1 MKLSI
6 SSVLHPHAP
15 LYPPG
20 MKFLLHHS
28 EGSVTISWSNSESSA
43 LKSRGLSREL
53 PDDSPEALT
62 GRMAAVAMTAAE
74 ESDKIKSPAAST
86 WLAANGLPGVASP
99 FWAAGTA
106 SRPETLCPELYPSVW
121 RRTVHLVRMMIEV
134 MMIMMM
140 TASE

>member
-28 EGSVTISWSNSESSA
+28 EGSVTISSSNSESSV
-43 LKSRGLSREL
+43 LKSRALLHEL
-53 PDDSPEALT
+53 PTDDDLPEALT

-106 SRPETLCPELYPSVW
+106 SRPANTLPGAVSFCVEADGSPGQDDD
-121 RRTVHLVRMMIEV
+121 
-134 MMIMMM
+134 
-140 TASE
+140 